1 MKLLIIFT
9 LKRILDIIEAIVKL
23 LPYQRNVTIFKLAQ
37 LWKQFIDEPK
47 FNSYISSFFING
59 DCYEI

>member
-47 FNSYISSFFING
+47 FNSYIS

>member
-47 FNSYISSFFING
+47 FNSYISW
-59 DCYEI
+59 

>member
-1 MKLLIIFT
+1 MSGFKISVKMKLLIIFT

-47 FNSYISSFFING
+47 FNSYISW
-59 DCYEI
+59 